1 MVGINFDSDSSSFS
15 LSDVDNCRI
24 QPFMI
29 LLDKSF
35 WRYNSPTN
43 LENDYYIIR
52 PFIIAHPVFIGAISK
67 MISFGIVM
75 IFIVWIDSFFVKGG
89 VVRFN
94 LEFSTA

>member
-1 MVGINFDSDSSSFS
+1 M
-15 LSDVDNCRI
+15 
-24 QPFMI
+24 
-29 LLDKSF
+29 
-35 WRYNSPTN
+35 RYNSPTN

-94 LEFSTA
+94 LELSTA